1 MSHLL
6 KGKLKMSILHSF
18 ADFKREM
25 RFWKLRE
32 GYIERGSRLCAAKM
46 AALHAARPEAAL
58 PPFVVGSVR
67 DTSLIAIGDVAMP
80 HITPRRA
87 GGETCDR

>member
-1 MSHLL
+1 
-6 KGKLKMSILHSF
+6 
-18 ADFKREM
+18 M
-25 RFWKLRE
+25 RRQD
-32 GYIERGSRLCAAKM
+32 GGSPCGGRWA
-46 AALHAARPEAAL
+46 PAL

-67 DTSLIAIGDVAMP
+67 GTSLIAIGDVAMP